1 MIGSGLKKLAATHNM
16 SVANGVAYGSLMGY
30 ATTLSEGS
38 GYKLLEVST
47 SFTEATQK
55 EGFYSAVHAV
65 DFSRVYRVQKLEIG
79 AKRITVVFTD
89 TVGTMKK
96 VEEFVAWFYPLLAQ
110 YGATNASIC
119 AECGGDAAAGGW
131 YFVNGIVHRFH
142 DSCAEHLKNEINGE
156 KEEQRQQDNGSYV
169 QGFFGALGGAL
180 IGAIVWAFIY
190 SFGYVAALVGLLMGW
205 LAEKGYNLLHGKQGK
220 GKVVILIIV
229 IILGVIIGNIGG
241 EAIKLVNDFNAG
253 NWEGFVYGDIPFII
267 LDNILYNPDYV
278 SYIIGNIVMGLLFAG
293 LGVFMLIKNTAK
305 EVSDVKFKKLS

>member
-55 EGFYSAVHAV
+55 EAFYAAVHAV

-169 QGFFGALGGAL
+169 QGFFGAVGGAL
-180 IGAIVWAFIY
+180 VGAIAWAILY
-190 SFGYVAALVGLLMGW
+190 MLNYVASLVGLLMGW
-205 LAEKGYNLLHGKQGK
+205 LAKKGYDLVHGKQGK
-220 GKVVILIIV
+220 AKVAILVIAV
-229 IILGVIIGNIGG
+229 ILGVVIGSVAGLILGVYNELDGLLSLGDTFNMTIDLLMNDSEMQLAFGKDIG
-241 EAIKLVNDFNAG
+241 L
-253 NWEGFVYGDIPFII
+253 
-267 LDNILYNPDYV
+267 
-278 SYIIGNIVMGLLFAG
+278 GLLFAG
-293 LGVFMLIKNTAK
+293 LGVVFMFINEAK
-305 EVSDVKFKKLS
+305 ELGDVKFKKLS

>member
-55 EGFYSAVHAV
+55 EGFYAAVHAV

-79 AKRITVVFTD
+79 AKRITVVFTE

-169 QGFFGALGGAL
+169 QGFFGAVGGAL
-180 IGAIVWAFIY
+180 VGAIAWAILY
-190 SFGYVAALVGLLMGW
+190 MLNYVASLVGLLMGW
-205 LAEKGYNLLHGKQGK
+205 LAKKGYDLVHGKQGK
-220 GKVVILIIV
+220 AKVAILIIAV
-229 IILGVIIGNIGG
+229 ILGVVIGSVAGLVLGVYNELDGLLSLGDTFNMTIDLLMNDSEMQLAFGKDIG
-241 EAIKLVNDFNAG
+241 L
-253 NWEGFVYGDIPFII
+253 
-267 LDNILYNPDYV
+267 
-278 SYIIGNIVMGLLFAG
+278 GLLFAG
-293 LGVFMLIKNTAK
+293 LGVVFMFINEAK
-305 EVSDVKFKKLS
+305 ELGDVKFKKLS